1 MQEVMSEGLKQ
12 VDPTKRFSNRV
23 ENYLRFRP
31 NYPKQ
36 ILDFLK
42 TDCGLTADSIIA
54 DIGSGTG
61 FLAELF
67 LANHNHVL
75 GVEPNKEMREAGEG
89 LLKKY
94 SLFTSVPA
102 TAEETTLPSNSVD
115 FVTAGQAFHWFDRAR
130 CREEFQRILHPGGW
144 IVLVWNDR
152 HTDTTPFLRAY
163 EQLLLTCST
172 DYRQVDHK
180 QVDVVV
186 LREFFQG
193 EPTER
198 SVPNFQHFD
207 FPSLTGRLLSSSY
220 VPAAGEPG
228 YDKMLVELKK
238 LFDAHQLDGR
248 VMFEYDTRMFYR
260 RLG

>member
-1 MQEVMSEGLKQ
+1 MSEGVKQ
-12 VDPTKRFSNRV
+12 ADPTKRFSNRV

-42 TDCGLTADSIIA
+42 VDCRLTADSIVA

-67 LANHNHVL
+67 LANGNRVS
-75 GVEPNKEMREAGEG
+75 GIEPNKEMREAGER
-89 LLKKY
+89 LLKPY
-94 SLFTSVPA
+94 PLFTSIAA
-102 TAEETTLPSNSVD
+102 TAEETTLPANSVD

-130 CREEFQRILHPGGW
+130 CRKEFGRILRPGGW
-144 IVLVWNDR
+144 VVLVWNDR
-152 HTDTTPFLRAY
+152 HTDTTPFLRDY

-172 DYRQVDHK
+172 DYAQVNHK
-180 QVDVVV
+180 NVDAAV
-186 LREFFQG
+186 LHDFFQSD
-193 EPTER
+193 PTER

-238 LFDAHQLDGR
+238 LFDSHQLDGR